1 MKHFLFS
8 GAHPDGKPWQLYIVC
23 FISNIGQHKNSNTR
37 RYSLNSGTHLPQQIR
52 LPHISQFFCC
62 CAFPRCLTV
71 CSLHSSTRVQQL
83 NGTTLNTAL
92 LGKKILLQ
100 NLHLISIFE
109 HELKKKFKN
118 SPCWWNCFGNGCLCI
133 HRPTRIEE
141 VPFRWDA
148 HILLIQE
155 LDFQSQSN
163 HNFLKFFSFW
173 TF

>member
-1 MKHFLFS
+1 MCTIRSGHDFS
-8 GAHPDGKPWQLYIVC
+8 PLHLVLQDELCEGLGSRVSQAGRHLHPLLDRSAPAWPPPVVGQGAHPDGKPWQLYIVC

-100 NLHLISIFE
+100 NLHLISIF
-109 HELKKKFKN
+109 
-118 SPCWWNCFGNGCLCI
+118 
-133 HRPTRIEE
+133 
-141 VPFRWDA
+141 
-148 HILLIQE
+148 
-155 LDFQSQSN
+155 
-163 HNFLKFFSFW
+163 
-173 TF
+173 